1 MRIALITNAA
11 SGSGSGA
18 SPATISAE
26 LRGHGATVS
35 VHDVC
40 EPETAAAQ
48 RPERIA
54 VAGGDGS
61 IGVAAGVAA
70 GAGVPL
76 AVIPTGTANDFA
88 RALDLP
94 DDLEEAC
101 ALAADAEAAMREV
114 DLAHAGD
121 VPFLNA
127 ASAGLSVLA
136 ARRAA
141 PLKSRLGPLAY
152 AVGALRA
159 GLTARPLDCRVEHDG
174 EQAFAGRA
182 WQVTVAGTGAFG
194 GGSEIDV
201 ADARDALLD
210 VAVLE
215 AGPRLAL
222 VRRAWG
228 LRRGG
233 ITEQDPVRHV
243 RGRLIDVEV
252 PPGTRFN
259 VDGEVRDLGSPAR
272 FRTGDTRVRVIVPRH
287 DGTAAG

>member
-1 MRIALITNAA
+1 MRIALIANAA
-11 SGSGSGA
+11 SGSGAGA
-18 SPATISAE
+18 SSATIAAE

-40 EPETAAAQ
+40 DPETALADT
-48 RPERIA
+48 PERIA

-61 IGVAAGVAA
+61 IGIAAQLAA
-70 GAGVPL
+70 GAELPM

-88 RALDLP
+88 RALGLP

-101 ALAADAEAAMREV
+101 ALAADPAAATRTV

-121 VPFLNA
+121 VAFLNA
-127 ASAGLSVLA
+127 ASAGLSVMA

-141 PLKSRLGPLAY
+141 PLKGQLGPLAY

-159 GLTARPLDCRVEHDG
+159 GLAARPLACRVTCDG
-174 EQAFAGRA
+174 ADAFSGRA

-201 ADARDALLD
+201 ADERDALLD
-210 VAVLE
+210 VAVLD
-215 AGPRLAL
+215 AGPRIAL

-228 LRRGG
+228 LRTGG
-233 ITEQDPVRHV
+233 ITEQEPVHHARA
-243 RGRLIDVEV
+243 RTVEV
-252 PPGTRFN
+252 EVAAGTRFN
-259 VDGEVRDLGSPAR
+259 VDGEVRDLGRPAR
-272 FRTGDTRVRVIVPRH
+272 FRTGEQRVRVIVPP
-287 DGTAAG
+287 AG